1 MALLVTQFANLSQVF
16 LLVNTYGESLEVS
29 NAALA
34 VHGGPC
40 YNFLAL
46 FKSKCGQQRL
56 RPQNPNRLI
65 HSK

>member
-16 LLVNTYGESLEVS
+16 LLVKTSSKPVEGSS
-29 NAALA
+29 DTLA